1 MSDKVK
7 AAIARYYRT
16 GLLAILGAVSA
27 SGFLER
33 SGLLSLSSLIWL
45 AGWLTVL
52 GSLAIRFMALR
63 PFIRHDNPDR
73 YSQGELSAALVLG
86 VHALTQST
94 EGIGSPWMLGYV
106 FLLLMAAFF
115 FEVSVNLIT
124 VAAILVMEG
133 TSLFGSHIPLRN
145 TALPA
150 LIWAAGLAMIPL
162 MVKGYLTALIKEKD
176 FLKETLSRMKTGAQ
190 AVTPLPDIHQKEGLH
205 SFDSRERLE
214 RMMPLSQRFEEI
226 ADNLLWILKSS
237 IRSSRHCLLF
247 LVQRPD
253 HTLCLQQAAGLD
265 LGDLNMNCKILPGR
279 GLIGWI
285 AQERRPVR
293 LGHFEAHREGLIE
306 YLTAPSAS
314 GGKVQSILALPLASE
329 EVLEGMVVVDSPK
342 EDAFSEEDE
351 HLLVLVSRQILQ
363 ALHDLRD
370 RQRMQS
376 KAMEFSTLL
385 DVSRALSSKLDL
397 GHRLETMADKVHQII
412 PYDHCFVFLVEA
424 GERRARLAV
433 VRGYE
438 QTKLADEPVTL
449 HDGFISLIV
458 KNRQPFLFTDLHE
471 RHRRIRLFPSGC
483 HIKLSPASFLG
494 LPMIA
499 QDRIIGIFVI
509 SSQQPDAFDGHH
521 KDFLE
526 ALCHQAAL
534 SVSDAQLHDEV
545 ARLATSDGLTG
556 VANHRRFQERLAE
569 ECERQTRHQGTFSL
583 IMLDVDHFK
592 RINDSF
598 GHPVGDQVLKRL
610 AGILVSM
617 MRKIDTVARY
627 GGEEFAVLLPNA
639 GRREA
644 AKLADR
650 IRKAV
655 EESRFEIGPTPI
667 PVTVSLGVATFPED
681 TLLRQELLEAADQA
695 LYAAKKAGRNRTC
708 LYSEIR

>member
-1 MSDKVK
+1 MILPIV
-7 AAIARYYRT
+7 RYHRT
-16 GLLAILGAVSA
+16 GLLAILGAVST

-33 SGLLSLSSLIWL
+33 FGLPSLPGLIWL

-52 GSLAIRFMALR
+52 GSLATR
-63 PFIRHDNPDR
+63 FIRHDNPDR
-73 YSQGELSAALVLG
+73 YSQGELGVALVLG

-94 EGIGSPWMLGYV
+94 EGTGSPWMLGYV
-106 FLLLMAAFF
+106 FLLLMTAFF
-115 FEVSVNLIT
+115 FEVSVNLVTIT
-124 VAAILVMEG
+124 AILVMEG
-133 TSLFGSHIPLRN
+133 SSLFGSHIPLRN

-150 LIWAAGLAMIPL
+150 LIWAAGLALIPL
-162 MVKGYLTALIKEKD
+162 MVKGYVTALIKEKD
-176 FLKETLSRMKTGAQ
+176 FLQETLSRMKAGAQ

-205 SFDSRERLE
+205 SFNSKERLE

-247 LVQRPD
+247 LAQRPD

-265 LGDLNMNCKILPGR
+265 REDLNTKCKILPGR

-293 LGHFEAHREGLIE
+293 LGRFEAHREGLVE
-306 YLTAPSAS
+306 YLTVPSAS
-314 GGKVQSILALPLASE
+314 GGKVQSILALPLVNE

-342 EDAFSEEDE
+342 EEAFSEEDE

-363 ALHDLRD
+363 ALYDLRD
-370 RQRMQS
+370 RQRVQS

-424 GERRARLAV
+424 GERRAKLSV

-438 QTKLADEPVTL
+438 QTKLAGELVTL
-449 HDGFISLIV
+449 HDGFVSLIV

-471 RHRRIRLFPSGC
+471 RHRRIRLFPSSC

-494 LPMIA
+494 LPMMA
-499 QDRIIGIFVI
+499 EDRVIGIFVI
-509 SSQQPDAFDGHH
+509 TSQQPDAFDGHH

-526 ALCHQAAL
+526 TLCHQAAL
-534 SVSDAQLHDEV
+534 SVSDAQLHDQV

-569 ECERQTRHQGTFSL
+569 EFERSSRHSGTFSL
-583 IMLDVDHFK
+583 IMLDVDYFK

-610 AGILVSM
+610 AGMLISM
-617 MRKIDTVARY
+617 VRKIDTVARY

-639 GRREA
+639 GRRET

-655 EESRFEIGPTPI
+655 EGSRFEVGPTEI

-681 TLLRQELLEAADQA
+681 SRLRHDLLEAADRA

-708 LYSEIR
+708 LYSDIK

>member
-1 MSDKVK
+1 MILSTK
-7 AAIARYYRT
+7 ATIVRYHRT

-27 SGFLER
+27 FGFLER
-33 SGLLSLSSLIWL
+33 FGLPSLPGLIWL

-52 GSLAIRFMALR
+52 GSLATRFMAVR
-63 PFIRHDNPDR
+63 PFIRHDNPNR
-73 YSQGELSAALVLG
+73 YSQGELSVALVLG
-86 VHALTQST
+86 VQALTQST

-106 FLLLMAAFF
+106 FLLLMTAFF

-124 VAAILVMEG
+124 VTAILAMEG
-133 TSLFGSHIPLRN
+133 SSLFWSHIPLRN

-162 MVKGYLTALIKEKD
+162 MVKGYLTALMKEKD
-176 FLKETLSRMKTGAQ
+176 FLKETLSRMKAGAQ

-205 SFDSRERLE
+205 SFNSKERLE

-253 HTLCLQQAAGLD
+253 HTLCLQQAAGLS
-265 LGDLNMNCKILPGR
+265 LGDLNMKCKILPGR

-293 LGHFEAHREGLIE
+293 LGRFEAHREGLVE
-306 YLTAPSAS
+306 YLTVPA
-314 GGKVQSILALPLASE
+314 KVQSILALPLVSE

-342 EDAFSEEDE
+342 EEAFSEEDE

-370 RQRMQS
+370 RQRVQS

-424 GERRARLAV
+424 GERRAKLSV

-438 QTKLADEPVTL
+438 QTKLAGEWVTL
-449 HDGFISLIV
+449 HDGFVSLIV

-494 LPMIA
+494 LPMIVE
-499 QDRIIGIFVI
+499 DRVIGIFVI
-509 SSQQPDAFDGHH
+509 TSQQPDAFDGHH

-526 ALCHQAAL
+526 TLCHQAAL

-556 VANHRRFQERLAE
+556 VANHRKFQERLAE
-569 ECERQTRHQGTFSL
+569 EFERSSRHSGTFSL

-592 RINDSF
+592 RINDSC

-610 AGILVSM
+610 AGILILMV
-617 MRKIDTVARY
+617 RKIDTVARY

-667 PVTVSLGVATFPED
+667 PVTVSLGVSTFPED
-681 TLLRQELLEAADQA
+681 TRKRQELLEAADQA

-708 LYSEIR
+708 LYSDIQPIPK